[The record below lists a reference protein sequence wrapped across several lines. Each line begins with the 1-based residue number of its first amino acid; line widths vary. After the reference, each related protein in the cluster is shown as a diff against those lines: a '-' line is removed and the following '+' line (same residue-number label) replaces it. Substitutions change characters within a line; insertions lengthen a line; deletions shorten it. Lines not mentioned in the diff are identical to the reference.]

1 MIDRCVETLL
11 FAEDLKQLQSFIWA
25 SFLSICSQST
35 DLIFIHEI
43 SLYHTRYT
51 YINQTTTTPPPS
63 THTHMVIFKTLLE
76 FLDISKT
83 SSVHYYHWYFYTTR
97 IMYSSFCAL
106 SPVKKLRNI
115 NRLKYHKH
123 CTIIYCI
130 SIIYNQVSAK
140 ASFINRKFK
149 PE

>member
-1 MIDRCVETLL
+1 MRWDAFIRRGFVLNRSNYNLLYGRLFWVYVASVLILYLYMKYHCITEGIHTLYKS
-11 FAEDLKQLQSFIWA
+11 D
-25 SFLSICSQST
+25 
-35 DLIFIHEI
+35 
-43 SLYHTRYT
+43 
-51 YINQTTTTPPPS
+51 PPPP
-63 THTHMVIFKTLLE
+63 THKHMVIFKTLLE

-83 SSVHYYHWYFYTTR
+83 SSVHYYHRYFYTTS

-106 SPVKKLRNI
+106 SPVKRLRNI

-140 ASFINRKFK
+140 PSFINPKFK